1 MEIYARIDA
10 ASHVLAIDS
19 PAYNYIIDVK
29 SEDWVLIGVGEY
41 DSYNALTDAL
51 TPDGIMDGE
60 GLYNYVLQ
68 DGTIIPNPN
77 KEDERPAPQ
86 PPQPT
91 IEDRVA
97 DVEEAL
103 AAMMYGGEA
112 I

>member
-10 ASHVLAIDS
+10 ARHVLAVDS
-19 PAYNYIIDVK
+19 PDYNYIIDVK
-29 SEDWVLIGVGEY
+29 PEGWALIGTGEY

-60 GLYNYVLQ
+60 GLYNYILQ

-103 AAMMYGGEA
+103 AAMMYGGDA

>member
-1 MEIYARIDA
+1 MKIYTRIDA
-10 ASHVLAIDS
+10 DSHVLAVDS
-19 PAYNYIIDVK
+19 PGYNYIIGVEP
-29 SEDWVLIGVGEY
+29 EDWVLIGVGEY
-41 DSYNALTDAL
+41 DSYNALADAL
-51 TPDGIMDGE
+51 TPDGIVDGE

-77 KEDERPAPQ
+77 KENERPAPV

-91 IEDRVA
+91 IEDRIA

-103 AAMMYGGEA
+103 AAMMYGGDA

>member
-1 MEIYARIDA
+1 MEIYARTDIA
-10 ASHVLAIDS
+10 GHVLAVDS

-29 SEDWVLIGVGEY
+29 PEDWGLIGTGEY
-41 DSYNALTDAL
+41 DSYNALAEML
-51 TPDGIMDGE
+51 TPDGIVDDE

-68 DGTIIPNPN
+68 DGSIEPNPN
-77 KEDERPAPQ
+77 KEAERPTPV

-91 IEDRVA
+91 TEDRVA

-103 AAMMYGGEA
+103 AAMMYGGDT